1 MRLYRVIRFDIFD
14 TLGNFERNGLPLVR
28 LGRIEI
34 RTTSSSAYEIVK
46 PVCPTVS
53 LEAFS
58 QAFIDSHRT
67 AEAIFIG
74 DTPEADVAGAQ
85 AAGMEVI
92 WLDRGTPPP
101 PIGLEPPRHIVS

>member
-1 MRLYRVIRFDIFD
+1 MRSYRAILFDMFD
-14 TLGNFERNGLPLVR
+14 TLVNFERDCLPLASLR
-28 LGRIEI
+28 GTAI
-34 RTTSSSAYEIVK
+34 RTTSPLVYEIVK

-101 PIGLEPPRHIVS
+101 PIGLEPPTHIVL